1 MKPSQK
7 LAALAEQELPQLLDH
22 VIIEDGEKYRVFGT
36 YVLRQTT
43 QGYRLTQND
52 DPVGTF
58 SSTRSAVAWC
68 IADKRRQYRLANE
81 IRHLDSTLLRLQNDI
96 QVRSGVAKH
105 SHGTFWET
113 VTVKTVHKQAQ
124 SQQIQNELTKC
135 INSAKYWQLQGSNNE
150 TARTGR
156 YTPNKTNR

>member
-7 LAALAEQELPQLLDH
+7 LAALAEQELPRLLDQ

-36 YVLRQTT
+36 YVLRQTA
-43 QGYRLTQND
+43 QGYRLTQHD

-68 IADKRRQYRLANE
+68 IADKKRQYRLANE
-81 IRHLDSTLLRLQNDI
+81 IQHLDSTLLRLQNDI
-96 QVRSGVAKH
+96 QVRAAVAKH
-105 SHGTFWET
+105 SHGCFWET
-113 VTVKTVHKQAQ
+113 VTVKTAQKQAQ
-124 SQQIQNELTKC
+124 RQQIENELTKC
-135 INSAKYWQLQGSNNE
+135 INLAKYWQLQGSNNE

-156 YTPNKTNR
+156 NTPYKTNR

>member
-7 LAALAEQELPQLLDH
+7 LAALAEQELPRLLDH

-36 YVLRQTT
+36 YVLRPTT

-96 QVRSGVAKH
+96 RVRTGVAEH
-105 SHGTFWET
+105 SHGSFWET
-113 VTVKTVHKQAQ
+113 VTVKTAQKRAQ
-124 SQQIQNELTKC
+124 SQQVENELTKC

-156 YTPNKTNR
+156 NTPNKTNR